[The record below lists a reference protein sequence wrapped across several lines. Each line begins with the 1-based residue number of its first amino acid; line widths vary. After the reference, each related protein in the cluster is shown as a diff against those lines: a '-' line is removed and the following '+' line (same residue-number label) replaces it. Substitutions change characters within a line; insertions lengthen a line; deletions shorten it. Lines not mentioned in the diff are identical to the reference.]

1 MRVFAWSI
9 ALLLIAAS
17 AVVVWQNAPFP
28 CKDPIPYGLGSFDA
42 RFGIAEKEFLREI
55 AAAEKVWESIAGK
68 NLFVFVPDAPFKI
81 NLVFD
86 ERQEQTIA
94 EQKLEASL
102 NKTKD
107 TQQTLLE
114 QNNAA
119 LALYKKALEGYDRAL
134 ASFEAR
140 LKRYNGDVEK
150 WNKAGGAPPAE
161 YERLQSEANILKDS
175 QKKLDALREKVNA
188 LADTVN
194 QFSKEQVRVVDRYN
208 SQVEG
213 YVNHYGATR
222 DFDQGDYVRTSINI
236 YQFDDRARLRL
247 VLAHELGHAL
257 GIGHVDDPTAI
268 MYYLMAEQDAEAL
281 RATPVDQTA
290 LQDACKVSPHNI
302 LQRVIIQYQLAAE
315 K

>member
-17 AVVVWQNAPFP
+17 AVVVWQSVPFP
-28 CKDPIPYGLGSFDA
+28 CEDPISYSLGSVDV
-42 RFGIAEKEFLREI
+42 RFGITEKEFLGEI

-68 NLFVFVPDAPFKI
+68 DLFVFVPDAPFKI

-150 WNKAGGAPPAE
+150 WNKEGGAPPAE
-161 YERLQSEANILKDS
+161 YERLQSEASALKDS
-175 QKKLDALREKVNA
+175 QKKLDALREKVNM

-213 YVNHYGATR
+213 YVNRYGETR

-247 VLAHELGHAL
+247 VLTTNSG
-257 GIGHVDDPTAI
+257 
-268 MYYLMAEQDAEAL
+268 M
-281 RATPVDQTA
+281 RS
-290 LQDACKVSPHNI
+290 VS
-302 LQRVIIQYQLAAE
+302 VT
-315 K
+315 